1 MACVHVHSKVLSS
14 WVYFLVSV
22 KDTVGR

>member
-1 MACVHVHSKVLSS
+1 MACVHGHSKVLSS